1 MTTTAPV
8 ARTTPGAQPATSHPT
23 TPHATTPHPTT
34 PQPTALHNMPGPG
47 DPSRPGPLL
56 HPFAKPAAGSGSFT
70 RIVRGE
76 GALVFDDRGRRYVD
90 AMASLW
96 YCNVGH
102 GRTEIARAVAE
113 QIEQL
118 ENYHLFERFVN
129 PRAEELAERL
139 VALAPVPDSRV
150 FLTSGGSEAIDTA
163 LKLSRAAHT
172 QAGHPE
178 RTVVISRRPSYHG
191 VTYGGMALTGLPLNR
206 QGFGA
211 GMADVVQVDKDD
223 LDGVRQV
230 FEDRPGQVA
239 AVFAE
244 PVIGAGGVWP
254 PAPGYL
260 EGLRALCDEHGA
272 HLVFDEVICGFGR
285 LGSMFAGAH
294 YGVRADLTT
303 FAKGVSS
310 GYIPIG
316 GVLVGPAVHEALSAD
331 PTFVLRHGY
340 TYSGHAAACAA
351 ALVCLDITEREG
363 LTDRATA
370 IGNRL
375 SQGLGA
381 LRDDGLLA
389 DVRGVG
395 ALWGVSLPDGLDPV
409 AVRDRMLDD
418 GVVVRP
424 IAPST
429 LAICPPL
436 VINDEDLDLVVST
449 MKAALT

>member
-1 MTTTAPV
+1 MTTTAP
-8 ARTTPGAQPATSHPT
+8 QPIA
-23 TPHATTPHPTT
+23 
-34 PQPTALHNMPGPG
+34 ALAPAAG
-47 DPSRPGPLL
+47 PGPLL
-56 HPFAKPAAGSGSFT
+56 HPFAKPAADASSFT

-76 GALVFDDRGRRYVD
+76 GALVFDDQGKRYVD

-102 GRTEIARAVAE
+102 GRTEIARAVAD
-113 QIEQL
+113 QIAEL

-129 PRAEELAERL
+129 PRAEELAARL
-139 VALAPVPDSRV
+139 VELAPVPGSRV
-150 FLTSGGSEAIDTA
+150 FLTSGGSEAVDTA
-163 LKLSRAAHT
+163 LKLSRVAHA

-178 RTVVISRRPSYHG
+178 RTIVASRRPSYHG

-206 QGFGA
+206 KDFGT
-211 GMADVVQVDKDD
+211 GMADVVQIDKDD

-230 FEDRPGQVA
+230 FEQNPGRVA

-272 HLVFDEVICGFGR
+272 HLVLDEVICGFGR
-285 LGSMFAGAH
+285 VGSMFAGSH
-294 YGVRADLTT
+294 FGVRADLTT

-310 GYIPIG
+310 GYLPLG

-331 PTFVLRHGY
+331 PSFVLRHGY

-363 LTDRATA
+363 LFRESDCHRRASRDRPDGAEGRRPAGRCPWRRGAVGRQPARGQRPSGRARPHAGRRRRRATDRAVDA
-370 IGNRL
+370 GDL
-375 SQGLGA
+375 SPTGDRGRRRRPDREHHEGGSDVSRPTHRQDLAEGA
-381 LRDDGLLA
+381 N
-389 DVRGVG
+389 
-395 ALWGVSLPDGLDPV
+395 P
-409 AVRDRMLDD
+409 
-418 GVVVRP
+418 
-424 IAPST
+424 
-429 LAICPPL
+429 
-436 VINDEDLDLVVST
+436 
-449 MKAALT
+449 

>member
-1 MTTTAPV
+1 MTTTAHLP
-8 ARTTPGAQPATSHPT
+8 AASAPSTTG
-23 TPHATTPHPTT
+23 
-34 PQPTALHNMPGPG
+34 
-47 DPSRPGPLL
+47 PGPLL
-56 HPFAKPAAGSGSFT
+56 HPFAKPAASSESFT

-76 GALVFDDRGRRYVD
+76 GALVFDDHGRRYVD

-102 GRTEIARAVAE
+102 GRAEIARAVAE
-113 QIEQL
+113 QIEEL

-129 PRAEELAERL
+129 PKAEELAARL
-139 VALAPVPDSRV
+139 VELAPVPGSRV

-163 LKLSRAAHT
+163 LKLSRVAHA

-178 RTVVISRRPSYHG
+178 RTIVISRTPSYHG

-206 QGFGA
+206 KDFGT
-211 GMADVVQVDKDD
+211 GMVDVVQVAKDD

-230 FEDRPGQVA
+230 FEQNPGRVA

-260 EGLRALCDEHGA
+260 AGLRALCDEHGA

-285 LGSMFAGAH
+285 LGTMFAGTH
-294 YGVRADLTT
+294 FGVQADLTT

-310 GYIPIG
+310 GYLPLG
-316 GVLVGPAVHEALSAD
+316 GVLIAPSVHEALSAD

-351 ALVCLDITEREG
+351 GLVCLDITEREG
-363 LTDRATA
+363 LVGRAA
-370 IGNRL
+370 RIGERL
-375 SQGLGA
+375 EPGLSE
-381 LRDDGLLA
+381 LRADGLLT

-395 ALWGVSLPDGLDPV
+395 ALWGVSLPDGVDPV
-409 AVRDRMLDD
+409 GARDRMLDA

-436 VINDEDLDLVVST
+436 VIEDDDLDLIVST
-449 MKAALT
+449 MRAALS

>member
-1 MTTTAPV
+1 MTTTAPQTAA
-8 ARTTPGAQPATSHPT
+8 ARTGAS
-23 TPHATTPHPTT
+23 
-34 PQPTALHNMPGPG
+34 G
-47 DPSRPGPLL
+47 PGPLL
-56 HPFAKPAAGSGSFT
+56 HPFAKPAADASSFT
-70 RIVRGE
+70 RYVRGT
-76 GALVFDDRGRRYVD
+76 GALVFDDAGKRYVD

-102 GRTEIARAVAE
+102 GRTEVGAAVAA
-113 QIEQL
+113 QIAEL

-129 PRAEELAERL
+129 PRAEELAARL

-150 FLTSGGSEAIDTA
+150 FLTSGGSEAVDTA
-163 LKLSRAAHT
+163 LKLSRIAHA
-172 QAGHPE
+172 QAGAPE
-178 RTVVISRRPSYHG
+178 RTIVISRRPSYHG

-206 QGFGA
+206 KDFGA

-230 FEDRPGQVA
+230 LEQNPGRVA

-272 HLVFDEVICGFGR
+272 HLVLDEVICGFGR
-285 LGSMFAGAH
+285 LGAMFAGTH

-310 GYIPIG
+310 GYVPLG
-316 GVLVGPAVHEALSAD
+316 GVMVAPSVHEPLSAD
-331 PTFVLRHGY
+331 PSFVLRHGY

-351 ALVCLDITEREG
+351 AMVCLDITEQEG
-363 LTDRATA
+363 LLDRAPA
-370 IGNRL
+370 IGARL
-375 SQGLGA
+375 EPGLKA
-381 LRDDGLLA
+381 LQDAGLLA

-395 ALWGVSLPDGLDPV
+395 ALWGVSLPEGVDPV

-418 GVVVRP
+418 GVIVRP

-436 VINDEDLDLVVST
+436 VIEDDDVDLIAST
-449 MKAALT
+449 MEAALT